1 MVWGW
6 NFGGQLLKGWAVLR
20 MKRRKFQWWRQKH
33 SILVSTF
40 VSIHPVPPPCFH
52 LPGWINPIGLR
63 RLSWIFV
70 FWILWSP
77 DSIACSVERESMGLV
92 NEQKYHVRTEVLG
105 VLFVTFLL
113 AFHLRQWLYV
123 ATNHNY
129 THAPHKWVHLRVS
142 VTQESF
148 WPAAWKFSGL

>member
-1 MVWGW
+1 MRVKSWW
-6 NFGGQLLKGWAVLR
+6 PIVKR
-20 MKRRKFQWWRQKH
+20 MSCFENEKKKIPVVEAETQYLGINICVF
-33 SILVSTF
+33 
-40 VSIHPVPPPCFH
+40 IHPVPPPCFH
-52 LPGWINPIGLR
+52 LPRWINPIGLR

-92 NEQKYHVRTEVLG
+92 NKQKYHVCTEVLA

-142 VTQESF
+142 VTHESF
-148 WPAAWKFSGL
+148 WSAAWKFSGL